1 MAKWEEELIDDVNNY
16 TLEYILSGNNYT
28 EISNNVIEQY
38 KHTFTRLMSTI
49 WKDILFFDGFEDNGL
64 RFEAFTLE
72 KDIDFSFKQE
82 GCIENIKKS
91 MYQQY
96 GEVLYIQRILRLYI
110 DGVFILINQ
119 IN

>member
-49 WKDILFFDGFEDNGL
+49 WKDILFL
-64 RFEAFTLE
+64 
-72 KDIDFSFKQE
+72 
-82 GCIENIKKS
+82 
-91 MYQQY
+91 M
-96 GEVLYIQRILRLYI
+96 VLKIMDLDLK
-110 DGVFILINQ
+110 LSL
-119 IN
+119 